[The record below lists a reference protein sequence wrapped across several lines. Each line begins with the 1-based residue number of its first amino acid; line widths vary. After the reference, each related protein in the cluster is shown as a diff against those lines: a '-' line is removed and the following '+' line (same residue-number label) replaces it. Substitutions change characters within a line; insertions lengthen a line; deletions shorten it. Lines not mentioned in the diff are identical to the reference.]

1 MNRTLCF
8 VHAVVI
14 IVALPAPAPAVD
26 RAEPAFV
33 PVLPFPPAFSVLD
46 DVLQL
51 PPPFGHG
58 VSMPPP
64 PLQQPNPMNPQ
75 RPRFGPW
82 QGDVNVVLAGADGT
96 VTRLHTF
103 ERAGVPTV
111 TRLKDGRLM
120 AAFQNFPKDDQANFD
135 KVAISFSADEG
146 RTWTATATMVITG
159 MDQDLMRPFDPT
171 LVPLPDGRVR
181 MYFTSNRSPR
191 FEESTPA
198 IYSAISEDGLH
209 YTFESGMR
217 FGVEGKVVID
227 CAVCLHQGV
236 FHLFSPDNGTAAE
249 MREEQYPGRP
259 RPSSGLGYH
268 ATSKDGLTFERVPDV
283 KIEGASN
290 LRWLGNVI
298 SDGTIM
304 TFIGTGSATPRR
316 GGLWMATSKTGTE
329 WTLIESPPAIG
340 GADPGIVQLKDGASL
355 VVSTVIAVS
364 GERTR

>member
-1 MNRTLCF
+1 MNRTFCLA
-8 VHAVVI
+8 HAVVI
-14 IVALPAPAPAVD
+14 FVALPAPAVD
-26 RAEPAFV
+26 RPA
-33 PVLPFPPAFSVLD
+33 PGLPFPPTFSVLD

-51 PPPFGHG
+51 PPPFGRG
-58 VSMPPP
+58 VPMPP
-64 PLQQPNPMNPQ
+64 PLQQPQHQMDPQ

-82 QGDVNVVLAGADGT
+82 QGDVNVTVAGADGT
-96 VTRLHTF
+96 VTRFHTF

-111 TRLKDGRLM
+111 ARLKDGRLM

-135 KVAISFSADEG
+135 KVAVSFSADEG
-146 RTWTATATMVITG
+146 RTWTAPATMVITAMEQG
-159 MDQDLMRPFDPT
+159 LMRPFDPT

-198 IYSAISEDGLH
+198 IYSAVSEDGLH
-209 YTFESGMR
+209 YAFEPGMR

-236 FHLFSPDNGTAAE
+236 FHLFSPDNGTPAE

-268 ATSKDGLTFERVPDV
+268 ATSKDGLNFERVPDV
-283 KIEGASN
+283 KIEGATN

-298 SDGTIM
+298 SDGTDM

-316 GGLWMATSKTGTE
+316 GGVWMATSRAGTE
-329 WTLIESPPAIG
+329 WTLMEPPSIA
-340 GADPGIVQLKDGASL
+340 GADPGLVYLKDGTSL
-355 VVSTVIAVS
+355 VVSTAIAVS
-364 GERTR
+364 GVRSK